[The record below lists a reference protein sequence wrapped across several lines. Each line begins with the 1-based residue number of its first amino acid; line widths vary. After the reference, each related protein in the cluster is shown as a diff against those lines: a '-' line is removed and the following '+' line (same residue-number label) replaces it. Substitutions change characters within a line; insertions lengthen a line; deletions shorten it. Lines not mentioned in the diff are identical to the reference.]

1 MDPNC
6 FAAVRVFYLGVDMGY
21 TMGPVRPQAQ
31 GTPVGMLPGG
41 FMMGGGR
48 QGRKIEPGD
57 YKSLE
62 DYRKAVEEEEARKE
76 AFFGGIDKERQAM
89 MPFWM
94 R

>member
-1 MDPNC
+1 
-6 FAAVRVFYLGVDMGY
+6 MGY

-48 QGRKIEPGD
+48 QGAEIYRGQFPDGD
-57 YKSLE
+57 IG
-62 DYRKAVEEEEARKE
+62 KAAYEKALAEEEARKE
-76 AFFGGIDKERQAM
+76 AFFGGIDQERQAM